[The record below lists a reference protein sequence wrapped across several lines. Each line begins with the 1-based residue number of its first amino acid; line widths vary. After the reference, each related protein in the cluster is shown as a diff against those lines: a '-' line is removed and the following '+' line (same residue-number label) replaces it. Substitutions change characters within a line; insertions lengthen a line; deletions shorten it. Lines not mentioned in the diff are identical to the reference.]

1 MNLNRKAHRVWPSL
15 ISSQAVD
22 GYTQP
27 RRTDSYPLATGYWS
41 LETFHHKAD
50 FAPSP
55 PLATSAEDTKN
66 NKLRGH
72 IV

>member
-1 MNLNRKAHRVWPSL
+1 MNLNRKTHRVWPSL

-41 LETFHHKAD
+41 
-50 FAPSP
+50 P
-55 PLATSAEDTKN
+55 PGKGARSQNLGSRRYDDECKSTAAN
-66 NKLRGH
+66 F
-72 IV
+72 